1 MAGYKRILLKLS
13 GEALAG
19 AATFGIDADRVRAL
33 GREVADVAAGGVQVG
48 VVVGG
53 GNIFRGVAAAARSM
67 DRVTGDHMGMLATVI
82 NSLALSDA
90 LEQMGIPTR
99 VMSAIEMHQVAEPYI
114 RRRAIRHLEKGRIV
128 IFAAGTSN
136 PYFSTDTAAT
146 LRALEIKAEVI
157 AKATRVDGV
166 YDKDPLQFPDA
177 VKFAEIS
184 YLEVLSRGLGVM
196 DATSIAM
203 CRDNK
208 LPIIVFNLNT
218 PGNIMRMSMGERIG
232 SIIK

>member
-1 MAGYKRILLKLS
+1 MA
-13 GEALAG
+13 
-19 AATFGIDADRVRAL
+19 
-33 GREVADVAAGGVQVG
+33 REVSEVVAAGVQVG

-53 GNIFRGVAAAARSM
+53 GNIFRGVAAAAQKM
-67 DRVTGDHMGMLATVI
+67 DRVTADHMGMLATVI

-146 LRALEIKAEVI
+146 LRALEIKADVI
-157 AKATRVDGV
+157 AKGTRVDGV
-166 YDKDPLQFPDA
+166 YDKDPLKFPDA
-177 VKFAEIS
+177 RKYQQIT
-184 YLEVLSRGLGVM
+184 YLEVLSQALGVM

-203 CRDNK
+203 CRDNR

-218 PGNIMRMSMGERIG
+218 TGNIMRMSMGEPVGTVIH
-232 SIIK
+232 